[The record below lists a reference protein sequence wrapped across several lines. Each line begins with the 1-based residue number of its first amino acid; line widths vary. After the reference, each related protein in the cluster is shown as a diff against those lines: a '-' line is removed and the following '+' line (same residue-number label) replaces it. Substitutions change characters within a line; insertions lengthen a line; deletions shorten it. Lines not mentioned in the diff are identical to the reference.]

1 MKFSN
6 LYCLCVGALC
16 AITSAFSVHA
26 GTVYYDNAS
35 SNWTTPHI
43 HYWGGTDG
51 TDWSKRPALTLVS
64 DNIWKYDVPDDITNL
79 LFQENSSG
87 NDGGQTSDQTYK
99 ENHVYTFSG
108 DTGKTYEEYVA
119 GTGDDTDP
127 VYVYVDGDWTNV
139 HAYVYKD
146 GGNIKNAKWP
156 GEAMTMDS
164 ETGYWKYEVPSN
176 LTTGSYV
183 IINTGGGTDRYPGDN
198 EQGMALNGKSMIF
211 TCSNHEWTQY
221 RGQDPNPNP
230 DPDPVNLT
238 DYKIYFH
245 NNMSWKNVYVK
256 LIGNSSSLSQGG
268 VMTSNLNSTIH
279 EISFT
284 APEGKVLKC
293 YFYCLDSGAETNKT
307 ATFNVVNEHVY
318 RLTGDKGLYSD
329 YDPNNVLPD
338 AEYWLDPAKP
348 TQNQSATL
356 YYNRA
361 FNTSGKLSNTDE
373 IYVWLGARTVGSTST
388 AWDVYPSCEWKSI
401 DDKYRMD
408 KLAGTDDVYS
418 LTLEPSIAS
427 WLGVDVDE
435 RLARLAFIFRDKS
448 GNIKTATYFIDLTEL
463 PPAGVGL
470 GAYQSHTTDG
480 NAVTIAAEK
489 GTLTLTAM
497 SADVI
502 KVFTAKTG
510 QSIPERE
517 SISVVGSNDPK
528 YSLETPESVELRI
541 NEDKGYNSLLIDG
554 KERARVSK
562 EQTLVSFVD
571 DNGDVKLSEKEGLVN
586 TIGKVSITFN
596 AMGDAGFY
604 GGGYNGNFMNWDG
617 KTMTM
622 NNTQAG
628 GWAQG
633 ASTTRNICIP
643 YFIST
648 SGYGVYVD
656 DHYRG
661 ATMLPSSANGSSY
674 MSGSRNPVSY
684 YYIGGG
690 TMEKA
695 MENYTRLTGLQELPP
710 MWALGYITSKYSFES
725 RSEAEGVVNNTKSNG
740 IPLDGIVFDI
750 HWQGN
755 VQCMGKINW
764 DTNSYRDPQQMMQEF
779 RKKNVHTIAITEP
792 YFTKGS
798 GNWDYLEE
806 KGWFADNNVSGM
818 GWLNSQCGL
827 LDVTNSDALEW
838 FKDLYKARTREG
850 IDSWWLDLGEPEKH
864 DGESTYSDGSDINK
878 MHNEYGLR
886 WLKGA
891 YDAMKELDSEYKA
904 PVRRITMPR
913 AGTAGMQRYNAF
925 PWTGDIQRS
934 WGGLKAQVPALVSA
948 SMSGV
953 SFLGSDIGGFNNP
966 SGYNDNVYLRWVQL
980 GVFYPMM
987 RTHSAVSNG
996 TNSGSPLP
1004 YDHQSVLDNVRDAIN
1019 LRYAYLPYTYSQAYA
1034 YARFGTPIARP
1045 ANFGDT
1051 DKSRLK
1057 NSITSYLWGPDIFV
1071 APMLEEGT
1079 SRNITFPEGDW
1090 LDMNNLNAIYSDN
1103 SGTVN
1108 YSADYSVLPYFMRRG
1123 SFVTRY
1129 AQDTFTSTAEAETSK
1144 LTVHYFANYTR
1155 QQQGSTFFDDDHK
1168 DVNSLRDEQFVATHF
1183 SGTGS
1188 NDNKNPWIG
1197 IRIDREGKGWSGMY
1211 DNQEMTFQIHDYFGD
1226 LNPVV
1231 KLFTYGD
1238 SESASA
1244 SAAERAESSN
1254 KTDIPQVSSQEAL
1267 KASAANGYCVDNGSK
1282 TIFVKLAALDPLTT
1296 YSLGISRNDIF
1307 TGMEGINLSCMML
1320 SYGAGTLSYSA
1331 PEGTEGLCIDVY
1343 STTGVHAAQYD
1354 GLRADGYVSQVSV
1367 DLPSGIYIARLTGHA
1382 PGGASESKTV
1392 KIVVK

>member
-26 GTVYYDNAS
+26 GLVYFDKS
-35 SNWTTPHI
+35 GKKWSTPYVY
-43 HYWGGTDG
+43 YWGGQQPVEWPGVAMKKVDG
-51 TDWSKRPALTLVS
+51 QDNLWSYDIPAGNNS
-64 DNIWKYDVPDDITNL
+64 IIFNIGSN
-79 LFQENSSG
+79 
-87 NDGGQTSDQTYK
+87 SDQTGNLIYHEK
-99 ENHVYTFSG
+99 HVYTFSG

-146 GGNIKNAKWP
+146 GGNIKNASWP
-156 GEAMTMDS
+156 GEAMTKDS

-183 IINTGGGTDRYPGDN
+183 IINTDGGPDRYPGAN

-211 TCSNHEWTQY
+211 TCSDQKWTQY

-268 VMTSNLNSTIH
+268 VMISNLNSTMH

-284 APEGKVLKC
+284 APEGKVLNC

-388 AWDVYPSCEWKSI
+388 AWDVYPSCEWELI

-408 KLAGTDDVYS
+408 KLPGTDDVYS

-427 WLGVDVDE
+427 WLGVDVDK
-435 RLARLAFIFRDKS
+435 RLARLAFIFRDKD
-448 GNIKTATYFIDLTEL
+448 GNDKTATYFINLTEL

-528 YSLETPESVELRI
+528 YSLKTPESVELRI
-541 NEDKGYNSLLIDG
+541 NEDKDYNSLLIDG

-562 EQTLVSFVD
+562 GQTLVSFVD
-571 DNGDVKLSEKEGLVN
+571 DNGEVKLSEKEGLVN
-586 TIGKVSITFN
+586 TIGNISITFN
-596 AMGDAGFY
+596 GMGDAGFY

-617 KTMTM
+617 KKMTM
-622 NNTQAG
+622 NNTQVG

-661 ATMLPSSANGSSY
+661 ATLQPSSTSGSIY
-674 MSGSRNPVSY
+674 MSGSKNPVSY

-725 RSEAEGVVNNTKSNG
+725 RAEAESVINNTKSNR

-755 VQCMGKINW
+755 VQCMGRINW
-764 DTNSYRDPQQMMQEF
+764 NTDKYDDPQQMMQEF

-953 SFLGSDIGGFNNP
+953 SFLGSDIGGFNSP
-966 SGYNDNVYLRWVQL
+966 SGYSDNVYLRWVQL

-987 RTHSAVSNG
+987 RTHSAVSNN

-1004 YDHQSVLDNVRDAIN
+1004 YDHQSVLDNVRNAIN

-1034 YARFGTPIARP
+1034 YSRFGTPIARP

-1051 DKSRLK
+1051 DKSRLS
-1057 NSITSYLWGPDIFV
+1057 NSINSYLWGPDIFV
-1071 APMLEEGT
+1071 APMLEDGT
-1079 SRNITFPEGDW
+1079 SRSITFPEGDW

-1123 SFVTRY
+1123 SFLTRY
-1129 AQDTFTSTAEAETSK
+1129 AQDTFTSTAEIETNR
-1144 LTVHYFANYTR
+1144 LIVHYFPNYSDKPD
-1155 QQQGSTFFDDDHK
+1155 GSTFFDDDHQ
-1168 DVNSLRDEQFVATHF
+1168 DVNSIKNGKYVATNF

-1188 NDNKNPWIG
+1188 KDETQPYIG
-1197 IRIDREGKGWSGMY
+1197 IWLTREGKGWSGMY
-1211 DNQEMTFQIHDYFGD
+1211 DNQEITFQIHDYFGD

-1296 YSLGISRNDIF
+1296 YSLGISSNDIF
-1307 TGMEGINLSCMML
+1307 TGIESINLSGMSL